1 MGGASA
7 MSSIDRVMKAHGD
20 EIMAEFAEGVPASL
34 SGLFK
39 NLELENAVYGI
50 KVHWMFEDGSLEG
63 PLMDIDDLAE
73 RYPTA
78 RWHTDGPGG
87 PGAAAP

>member
-20 EIMAEFAEGVPASL
+20 EIMAELAEDVPHSL

-39 NLELENAVYGI
+39 NVTLDNAVYGI
-50 KVHWMFEDGSLEG
+50 KVQWEFEDGSLEG

-73 RYPTA
+73 RYPDCEVA
-78 RWHTDGPGG
+78 Y
-87 PGAAAP
+87 